1 MRMKAQTFLIHGHD
15 CGPFWEFPSWESP
28 GAYPSLGM
36 RLRAQRVTPRT
47 YNSDGQSVDMKYR
60 LGPVSRRTAPWF
72 SSQLRLEVST
82 EKFAFDIPAGEPAF
96 PREPRSTGTGVAG
109 SNLQHRTLRAKPLIQ
124 TLSLAA
130 SAALL
135 LFCWGIQ
142 AAHGEDIRVACSAEG
157 GLSTSPT
164 SVRNDL
170 PHPDSASGCPQPAG
184 FSTAEATSPVAEP
197 QLIVIGF
204 MGGRVKGGNLIHKEA
219 QLAKALQE
227 RYPLRVFAGVFA
239 NHHSQDALQTV
250 LHLLD
255 RNRDGHLT
263 AAEKSSARIVIY
275 GHSWGASETVA
286 LARRLNALSI
296 PVLLT
301 IQVDSVQKQN
311 ENDAEIPPNVREA
324 INFYQTE
331 GLLHGRPQIEAAD
344 PTRTTIL
351 GNFESSYKNNPV
363 PCTDFPWIARVF
375 MKQHIEIENDPNVW
389 EKIDA
394 LIQAKVS

>member
-1 MRMKAQTFLIHGHD
+1 
-15 CGPFWEFPSWESP
+15 
-28 GAYPSLGM
+28 
-36 RLRAQRVTPRT
+36 
-47 YNSDGQSVDMKYR
+47 MKYR
-60 LGPVSRRTAPWF
+60 LGSVSKGVAVWF
-72 SSQLRLEVST
+72 SRFRFEESAEQLPFGS
-82 EKFAFDIPAGEPAF
+82 PAGE
-96 PREPRSTGTGVAG
+96 AG
-109 SNLQHRTLRAKPLIQ
+109 FLARIELDTTESDSQSKALRAKPYLQ
-124 TLSLAA
+124 RLCFGASSALFLSCLP
-130 SAALL
+130 
-135 LFCWGIQ
+135 FQ
-142 AAHGEDIRVACSAEG
+142 AVQAEG
-157 GLSTSPT
+157 MHFACPAESGLSTSST
-164 SVRNDL
+164 ILRDDL
-170 PHPDSASGCPQPAG
+170 PNRDRASGYTGCIRSAG
-184 FSTAEATSPVAEP
+184 FSVVEASSPAIEP
-197 QLIVIGF
+197 RLIVIGF
-204 MGGRVKGGNLIHKEA
+204 MGGRVKGGNLIHREA
-219 QLAKALQE
+219 QLAKELQE
-227 RYPLRVFAGVFA
+227 SYPRRVDAAVFA
-239 NHHSQDALQTV
+239 NHHAQDALGLV

-255 RNRDGHLT
+255 RNQDGHLSAT
-263 AAEKSSARIVIY
+263 EKNSARIVIY